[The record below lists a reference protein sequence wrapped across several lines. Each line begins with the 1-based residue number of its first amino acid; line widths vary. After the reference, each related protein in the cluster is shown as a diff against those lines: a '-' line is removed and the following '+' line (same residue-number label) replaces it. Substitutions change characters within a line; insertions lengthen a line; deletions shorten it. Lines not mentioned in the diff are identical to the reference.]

1 MHDLIKELYKSF
13 KCINSIFNDGQ
24 WNGEESRCNPAESSY
39 KMIANMSAYTVKC
52 SEDQNPCRKA
62 ICECD
67 LHYAE
72 QVTSLDFEANH
83 NPAYLQRSVFNNSVN
98 LNKEDGK
105 IFNTKKETDSIT
117 ILAASN
123 AETTRASINAVE
135 IGTAFLI
142 RTRVI
147 LLGSFTRI

>member
-1 MHDLIKELYKSF
+1 MLALIKERYESF

-83 NPAYLQRSVFNNSVN
+83 NPAYLQRNVSKNIFKFYPGKLSNTEKRNGFDYDSSCIKRGNYQGEHQCCGDRNSFPYPYVNN
-98 LNKEDGK
+98 
-105 IFNTKKETDSIT
+105 F
-117 ILAASN
+117 
-123 AETTRASINAVE
+123 
-135 IGTAFLI
+135 F
-142 RTRVI
+142 
-147 LLGSFTRI
+147 